1 MGGNISP
8 LLLSHT
14 ALLWIL
20 EPKTNFENVTM
31 IIIIII
37 DLAITEFKISYN
49 NRYNYHK
56 VGLKLLL

>member
-8 LLLSHT
+8 LLLSQT

-31 IIIIII
+31 IIIII